1 MDLGDFPEVYS
12 KDVPMP
18 LAIEM
23 KGITKF
29 FASTHV
35 RANDHVDFSVESGQV
50 HALVGENG
58 AGKTTLMSILYGLVK
73 PDEGEILIDGQKVRI
88 AHPDDAI
95 KHGIGMVHQH
105 FKLIPSFTV
114 AQNILLGIEPDAFL
128 NQQKENELVAQL
140 ANKYNLPVDPAARIR
155 DLPVGMQ
162 QRVEILKVL
171 QRKAKILVLDEPTAV
186 LTPQE
191 VNELITVIRNLTKL
205 GYTIIFITH
214 KLIEVMSVADC
225 VSVMRGGTMVGTKK
239 VSETSIPE
247 LARMMVGREVLLRVK
262 KKEIQRGEAVLE
274 ARNISVSDVNGLAAI
289 SHVSFNVH
297 KGEIVAIAGVSGNG
311 QTELVEAISGMLNL
325 DGGEII
331 FRGKPINHASVG
343 ERRDMGMAHIPED
356 RMVVGLNLQT
366 TLDENLIVSRYKHSE
381 FSRYGFLLMK
391 TISDF
396 AEKVVRAFS
405 ISAAQPGEGISML
418 SGGNLQKVVVGR
430 ELSGNPSFIIA
441 NQPTRGLDVG
451 SIEFVHKTLIEER
464 DKGAGVLLVSVELD
478 EVLALSDRILVLYRG
493 KVQGELDTATA
504 TEEQVGILMAGGTLD
519 DLKED
524 QHENERGKDQEVRS

>member
-1 MDLGDFPEVYS
+1 
-12 KDVPMP
+12 MP

-23 KGITKF
+23 KGITKD

-35 RANDHVDFSVESGQV
+35 RANDHVDFSVESGEV

-73 PDEGEILIDGQKVRI
+73 PDSGELFVDSQKAQID
-88 AHPDDAI
+88 HPNAAI
-95 KHGIGMVHQH
+95 RHGIGMVHQH
-105 FKLIPSFTV
+105 FKLVPSFTV
-114 AQNILLGIEPDAFL
+114 AQNILLGMEPNQAGFL
-128 NQQKENELVAQL
+128 NQQQENELVAEL
-140 ANKYNLPVDPAARIR
+140 AKKYNLPVDPTARIR
-155 DLPVGMQ
+155 DLPVSMQ

-171 QRKAKILVLDEPTAV
+171 ERNAKILILDEPTAV

-191 VNELITVIRNLTKL
+191 VNELITVIRGLSKL

-214 KLIEVMSVADC
+214 KLVEVMSVADR
-225 VSVMRGGTMVGTKK
+225 VSVMQAGKMIGTKN

-262 KKEIQRGEAVLE
+262 KKEMQRGDVVFE
-274 ARNISVSDVNGLAAI
+274 ARDISVSDVNGLAAI
-289 SHVSFNVH
+289 SHVSFQIH
-297 KGEIVAIAGVSGNG
+297 KGEIVGIAGVSGNG
-311 QTELVEAISGMLNL
+311 QTELVEAISGMNSL

-331 FRGKPINHASVG
+331 FKGKSINEASVG
-343 ERRDMGMAHIPED
+343 DRRDRGMAHIPED

-366 TLDENLIVSRYKHSE
+366 TLDENLIVSRYDHSE

-391 TISDF
+391 TISQF
-396 AEKVVRAFS
+396 AEKIVNAFS
-405 ISAAQPGEGISML
+405 IAAARPGEGISML

-430 ELSGNPSFIIA
+430 ELSGDPAFIIA

-451 SIEFVHKTLIEER
+451 SIEFVHQTLVEER

-478 EVLALSDRILVLYRG
+478 EVMTLADRILVLYRG
-493 KVQGELDTATA
+493 RIQGELNAATA
-504 TEEQVGILMAGGTLD
+504 TEQEVGILMAGGTLE
-519 DLKED
+519 DLKYQQQAE
-524 QHENERGKDQEVRS
+524 EREEK

>member
-1 MDLGDFPEVYS
+1 
-12 KDVPMP
+12 MP

-35 RANDHVDFSVESGQV
+35 RANDHVDFSVESGEV

-73 PDEGEILIDGQKVRI
+73 PDEGEILIDGGKVRI
-88 AHPDDAI
+88 GHPDDAI
-95 KHGIGMVHQH
+95 QHGIGMVHQH
-105 FKLIPSFTV
+105 FKLISSFTV
-114 AQNILLGIEPDAFL
+114 AQNILLGIEPEGAFL
-128 NQQKENELVAQL
+128 NQQKENELVVEL
-140 ANKYNLPVDPAARIR
+140 ADKYNLPVDPAARIR

-171 QRKAKILVLDEPTAV
+171 QRHAKILVLDEPTAV

-191 VNELITVIRNLTKL
+191 VNELITVIRGLSKL

-214 KLIEVMSVADC
+214 KLIEVMSVADR
-225 VSVMRGGTMVGTKK
+225 VSVMRAGKMVGTKK
-239 VSETSIPE
+239 VSETSIPD

-262 KKEIQRGEAVLE
+262 KKEIQRGEVVLQ
-274 ARNISVSDVNGLAAI
+274 ARDISVSDVNGLAAI
-289 SHVSFNVH
+289 SHVSFDVH

-311 QTELVEAISGMLNL
+311 QTELVEAISGMLSL
-325 DGGEII
+325 DGGEIL
-331 FRGKPINHASVG
+331 FRGKPVNQASVG

-366 TLDENLIVSRYKHSE
+366 TLDENLIVSRYNHSE

-396 AEKVVRAFS
+396 AEKVVHAFS
-405 ISAAQPGEGISML
+405 ISAARPGEGISML

-493 KVQGELDTATA
+493 KIQGELDTATA

-524 QHENERGKDQEVRS
+524 QRDNERGKGQEVKS

>member
-1 MDLGDFPEVYS
+1 MT
-12 KDVPMP
+12 

-23 KGITKF
+23 RGITKD

-35 RANDHVDFSVESGQV
+35 RANDHVDFSVEKGEV

-58 AGKTTLMSILYGLVK
+58 AGKTTLMNILYGLIK
-73 PDEGEILIDGQKVRI
+73 PDSGEIFIDSQPVHI
-88 AHPDDAI
+88 NHPDDAI
-95 KHGIGMVHQH
+95 KHGVGMVHQH
-105 FKLIPSFTV
+105 FKLVPSFTV
-114 AQNILLGIEPDAFL
+114 AENILLGMEPSQGGFL
-128 NQQKENELVAQL
+128 NQQKENKLVDELA
-140 ANKYNLPVDPAARIR
+140 KKFNLPVDPAARIW

-171 QRKAKILVLDEPTAV
+171 ERKAKILILDEPTAV

-191 VNELITVIRNLTKL
+191 VNELITVIRGLSKQ

-214 KLIEVMSVADC
+214 KLIEVMSVADR
-225 VSVMRGGTMVGTKK
+225 VSVMRGGRMIGTKK
-239 VSETSIPE
+239 LSETSIPE

-262 KKEIQRGEAVLE
+262 KKDIQPGEVVLDVKD
-274 ARNISVSDVNGLAAI
+274 ISLADVNGLAAI
-289 SHVSFNVH
+289 SHVSFQVR

-311 QTELVEAISGMLNL
+311 QTELVEAISGMIHL

-331 FRGKPINHASVG
+331 FKGKNINEASVG
-343 ERRDMGMAHIPED
+343 ERRDLGMAHIPED

-366 TLDENLIVSRYKHSE
+366 TLDENLIVSKYNHSQ

-391 TISDF
+391 AISEF

-405 ISAAQPGEGISML
+405 IAAARPGEGIAML

-430 ELSGNPSFIIA
+430 ELYGDPSFIIA

-478 EVLALSDRILVLYRG
+478 EVMALSDRILVLYRG
-493 KVQGELDTATA
+493 KIQGELETATA
-504 TEEQVGILMAGGTLD
+504 TEEEVGILMAGGTLE
-519 DLKED
+519 DLKQYKED
-524 QHENERGKDQEVRS
+524 NEEGEKREVKS

>member
-1 MDLGDFPEVYS
+1 MT
-12 KDVPMP
+12 

-23 KGITKF
+23 KGMTRY
-29 FASTHV
+29 FASTGV
-35 RANDHVDFSVESGQV
+35 LANDHVDFSVEKGEV

-58 AGKTTLMSILYGLVK
+58 AGKTTLMNILYGLIK
-73 PDEGEILIDGQKVRI
+73 PDAGEIFIDSQKVRI
-88 AHPDDAI
+88 GHPDDAI

-105 FKLIPSFTV
+105 FKLVPSFTV
-114 AQNILLGIEPDAFL
+114 AQNILLGMEPNKIGFL
-128 NQQKENELVAQL
+128 NQQKENELVDEL
-140 ANKYNLPVDPAARIR
+140 AKKYNLPVDPTARIS

-171 QRKAKILVLDEPTAV
+171 ERNAKILVLDEPTAV

-191 VNELITVIRNLTKL
+191 VSELITVIRNLSKL

-214 KLIEVMSVADC
+214 KLIEVMTVADR
-225 VSVMRGGTMVGTKK
+225 VSVMRGGEMVGTKK

-247 LARMMVGREVLLRVK
+247 LAKMMVGREVLLRVNK
-262 KKEIQRGEAVLE
+262 KKVERGEPVLE
-274 ARNISVSDVNGLAAI
+274 VKNISVADVNGLAAI

-311 QTELVEAISGMLNL
+311 QTELVEAISGMNEL
-325 DGGEII
+325 DGGEIL
-331 FRGKPINHASVG
+331 FRGKSIHAASVSD
-343 ERRDMGMAHIPED
+343 RRDMGMAHIPED

-366 TLDENLIVSRYKHSE
+366 TLDENLIVSRYNHSE
-381 FSRYGFLLMK
+381 FNRYGFLLMK
-391 TISDF
+391 TINEF
-396 AEKVVRAFS
+396 AAKVVKAFS
-405 ISAAQPGEGISML
+405 ISAAHPGEGISML

-430 ELSGNPSFIIA
+430 ELSGDPSFVIA

-478 EVLALSDRILVLYRG
+478 EVMALANRILVLYRG
-493 KVQGELDTATA
+493 RIQGELTASTA
-504 TEEQVGILMAGGTLD
+504 TEEEVGILMAGGTLE
-519 DLKED
+519 DLKQYRKESKM
-524 QHENERGKDQEVRS
+524 EAKA

>member
-1 MDLGDFPEVYS
+1 MS
-12 KDVPMP
+12 

-35 RANDHVDFSVESGQV
+35 QANDHVDFSVESGEV

-58 AGKTTLMSILYGLVK
+58 AGKTTLMNILYGLIR
-73 PDEGEILIDGQKVRI
+73 PDSGEIFIDSQKVDI
-88 AHPDDAI
+88 NHPDDAI

-105 FKLIPSFTV
+105 FKLVPSFTV
-114 AQNILLGIEPDAFL
+114 AENILLGMEPTQTGFL
-128 NQQKENELVAQL
+128 NQQKENMLVDQVAR
-140 ANKYNLPVDPAARIR
+140 KYNLLVDPSARIQ

-171 QRKAKILVLDEPTAV
+171 QRNAKILVLDEPTAV

-191 VNELITVIRNLTKL
+191 VNELITVIRGLSKL
-205 GYTIIFITH
+205 SYTIIFITH
-214 KLIEVMSVADC
+214 KLIEVMSVADR
-225 VSVMRGGTMVGTKK
+225 VSVMRGGRMIGTKK

-262 KKEIQRGEAVLE
+262 KKDIERGDVVLE
-274 ARNISVSDVNGLAAI
+274 AKDISVVAVNGLPAI
-289 SHVSFNVH
+289 SHVSFQVH
-297 KGEIVAIAGVSGNG
+297 QGEIVAIAGVSGNG
-311 QTELVEAISGMLNL
+311 QTELVEAISGMNSL

-331 FRGKPINHASVG
+331 FKGKPVNQASVG

-366 TLDENLIVSRYKHSE
+366 TLDENLIVSRYDHSE
-381 FSRYGFLLMK
+381 FSRYGFLLIK
-391 TISDF
+391 TIQEF
-396 AEKVVRAFS
+396 AEKVVKAFS
-405 ISAAQPGEGISML
+405 ISAARRGESISML

-430 ELSGNPSFIIA
+430 ELSGNPSFVIA

-478 EVLALSDRILVLYRG
+478 EVMALADRILVLYRG
-493 KVQGELDTATA
+493 KIQGELDAATA

-519 DLKED
+519 DLEMAETKAGSS
-524 QHENERGKDQEVRS
+524 NRKVKP